1 MSLSEPSILISS
13 AKNSRNLNYPLRNV
27 PRVIK
32 RYIYSCLSDYFYHLR
47 YLAPSYISRKNAND
61 SPGEKKR
68 RRTLLPLP
76 PFLFSPHVSTVRV
89 GKTATETILL
99 IRDRRA
105 NPVNRCRYKRGRG
118 RGRRWGRENGGG
130 GGGGGVAKNKVDHA
144 ACPIQRKPLPRTW
157 KPGIDVVRDDRL
169 SRSSAH
175 GHKGL

>member
-32 RYIYSCLSDYFYHLR
+32 RYIYSCPSDYFYHLR

-105 NPVNRCRYKRGRG
+105 NPVNRCRYKRGR
-118 RGRRWGRENGGG
+118 EGGG
-130 GGGGGVAKNKVDHA
+130 EGGKGERRRRRRGSGKKQSGSRGVSYTKKTPASNMETRH
-144 ACPIQRKPLPRTW
+144 RRGPRRSTFAV
-157 KPGIDVVRDDRL
+157 KC
-169 SRSSAH
+169 SRP
-175 GHKGL
+175 